1 MAGIRI
7 VNLTKTYEINGHK
20 INALSGVNLEI
31 DDKSFVT
38 VVGRSGCGKTTLL
51 SVLCGLK
58 EKSQGQIYYTDGNGE
73 NTISKPKIS
82 MVFQEPRL
90 MPWLTVWENIA
101 FSIRKEDPVIKRCKV
116 DKYLDLLGLTKFKNA
131 YPHQISGGMA
141 QRVALGRTLCYD
153 PEIILMDEPLG
164 ALDAFTRQNLQDE
177 IVKLFINDEKTV
189 IFVTHDVDEAVLLGQ
204 NVVILEKGMV
214 KKQIEVDLPYPRF
227 RDSEKFF
234 KYRQEILKAI
244 MGNQDN

>member
-1 MAGIRI
+1 
-7 VNLTKTYEINGHK
+7 
-20 INALSGVNLEI
+20 
-31 DDKSFVT
+31 
-38 VVGRSGCGKTTLL
+38 VGRSGCGKTTLL
-51 SVLCGLK
+51 RVLCGLE
-58 EKSQGQIYYTDGNGE
+58 EKSQGQIYYTDGKGQNM
-73 NTISKPKIS
+73 TSKPKIS

-90 MPWLTVWENIA
+90 MPWLTVAENIA
-101 FSIRKEDPVIKRCKV
+101 FSMRKENAAVKRHKV
-116 DKYLDLLGLTKFKNA
+116 DKYLDILGLTRFKNA

-177 IVKLFINDEKTV
+177 IVRLFINDEKTV
-189 IFVTHDVDEAVLLGQ
+189 IFVTHDVDEAILLGQ
-204 NVVILEKGMV
+204 KVVILERGKV
-214 KKQIEVDLPYPRF
+214 KKQIHVDLPYPRR

-244 MGNQDN
+244 IGDWAG